1 MFTNG
6 MAVVSFRVPDDVRK
20 HMNELD
26 LDWPERLRAFVEEE
40 IRRQKA
46 LEGLKKAE
54 AFQRKYAKYAVRGYN
69 ASDEVRRS
77 RDRDH

>member
-1 MFTNG
+1 MFTNV

-46 LEGLKKAE
+46 LEGVRKARE
-54 AFQRKYAKYAVRGYN
+54 FREKYAKYAPSGYR